1 MTPSGEPDECAYRT
15 APIVHPDPKP
25 LYKFGDQGNKYLT
38 PSGKPDERAYRT
50 SPLVLAEAKAG
61 HNKDVTPSGG
71 PINDS
76 NLVRCRSFDWL
87 LLIKVFAAIQELK
100 FRHCAPKDHQRDE
113 DRPGLLVNCPER
125 FTSRIKKIHGWNSK
139 KKTIQGETSLSCT
152 LVMDVNAERCF
163 CALYLNSSVPNL
175 FIPIFL

>member
-1 MTPSGEPDECAYRT
+1 MNRTTQLVFPEAKTIYNKDDTGNKFLTPSGEPDECAYRT

-38 PSGKPDERAYRT
+38 PSGQPDERAYRT

-61 HNKDVTPSGG
+61 HSKDVTPSGG

-76 NLVRCRSFDWL
+76 NLVRCRSFGWL

-125 FTSRIKKIHGWNSK
+125 FASRIKKIHGWNSK
-139 KKTIQGETSLSCT
+139 K
-152 LVMDVNAERCF
+152 
-163 CALYLNSSVPNL
+163 
-175 FIPIFL
+175 

>member
-50 SPLVLAEAKAG
+50 SPLLLAEAKAG

-125 FTSRIKKIHGWNSK
+125 FASRIKKIHGWNSK
-139 KKTIQGETSLSCT
+139 K
-152 LVMDVNAERCF
+152 
-163 CALYLNSSVPNL
+163 
-175 FIPIFL
+175 